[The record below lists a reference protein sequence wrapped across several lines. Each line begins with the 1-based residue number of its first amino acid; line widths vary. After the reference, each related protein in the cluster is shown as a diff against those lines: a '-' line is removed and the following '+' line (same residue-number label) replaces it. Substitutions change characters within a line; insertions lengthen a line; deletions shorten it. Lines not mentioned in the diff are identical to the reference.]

1 MSVVYS
7 GPETVERS
15 SSGSLGANVLAKL
28 TPNVRSDP
36 REELRNMTLRGET
49 RTVFQKR
56 IPAGVTLVDGSAP
69 DPYDDSAEPLSR
81 SFTLLQAGDREIVL
95 LQVPE
100 WIVNDGKQLGAL
112 DETRYAFRG
121 KKQVR
126 IIAPGV
132 DAPSFG
138 LDNLIG
144 NWKTVENVDAGF
156 VPWRYV
162 REMGEGKHALDRV
175 LRVDWLS
182 GAAAAPPPRP
192 VPAAT
197 APKVFVSYAHEDEK
211 WHEKLIMQLAP
222 LRQKYRQAIW
232 SDHQIA
238 AGADWMKE
246 IVGALTSSQ
255 VVILL
260 VSPAFI
266 ASPFIQAHEFN
277 VAMKE
282 AESGNKKLLWVF
294 VTTCSYETV
303 GIGKYQAA
311 HDIERALD
319 QLAEGDAWA
328 QLKKV
333 HDHLAKVLGELVGEN
348 PAP

>member
-7 GPETVERS
+7 GPEAVERS

-36 REELRNMTLRGET
+36 REELRNMTLRGEAK
-49 RTVFQKR
+49 TVFQKR
-56 IPAGVTLVDGSAP
+56 IPAGFTLADGSAP
-69 DPYDDSAEPLSR
+69 DPYDDSADPLSR
-81 SFTLLQAGDREIVL
+81 SFTLLKAGDRELVL

-112 DETRYAFRG
+112 DETRYLIRG
-121 KKQVR
+121 KQVR

-132 DAPSFG
+132 DAPSLG
-138 LDNLIG
+138 LENLIG
-144 NWKTVENVDAGF
+144 TWKTLEKVDAGF

-182 GAAAAPPPRP
+182 GAAPAPPPRP
-192 VPAAT
+192 VPPT

-222 LRQKYRQAIW
+222 LRKKYGQAIW

-238 AGADWMKE
+238 AGADWMTE

-266 ASPFIQAHEFN
+266 ASEFIQAHEFN
-277 VAMKE
+277 VALKE

-311 HDIERALD
+311 HDIEQALD
-319 QLAEGDAWA
+319 QLPDGDAWA

-333 HDHLAKVLGELVGEN
+333 HDQLAKVLGEMVGEK
-348 PAP
+348 PGA

>member
-1 MSVVYS
+1 MTVVYS
-7 GPETVERS
+7 GADAVERS
-15 SSGSLGANVLAKL
+15 SSGIGANVLARL

-49 RTVFQKR
+49 RTVLQKR

-69 DPYDDSAEPLSR
+69 DPYDDSADPLTR
-81 SFTLLQAGDREIVL
+81 SFTLLKAGDREIVL

-121 KKQVR
+121 KQVR
-126 IIAPGV
+126 IITPGV
-132 DAPSFG
+132 DAPSLG
-138 LDNLIG
+138 LENLIG
-144 NWKTVENVDAGF
+144 SWKNLERVDAGF

-162 REMGEGKHALDRV
+162 REMGEGKHVLARV
-175 LRVDWLS
+175 LRIEDLA
-182 GAAAAPPPRP
+182 GHAADPSPRP
-192 VPAAT
+192 SPAAT
-197 APKVFVSYAHEDEK
+197 VPKVFVSYAHEDAK
-211 WHEKLIMQLAP
+211 WHDKLIMQLAP
-222 LRQKYRQAIW
+222 LREKYGQAIW

-238 AGADWMKE
+238 AGDDWMKE

-255 VVILL
+255 VIILL

-266 ASPFIQAHEFN
+266 ASPFIRVNEFG

-282 AESGNKKLLWVF
+282 AAGGKKKLLWLF
-294 VTTCSYETV
+294 VTTCPYEAV

-333 HDHLAKVLGELVGEN
+333 HDHLASILGELLDQKPGN
-348 PAP
+348 